1 VLPVAILGSRELDV
15 AEIDVATIRLVGVEP
30 ARSSYE
36 DVATPLADGN
46 ECDCTE
52 EGPDGYLDL
61 TLKFKTADVVEE
73 LINTVGDVNEGE
85 FVVLPLTALLFDG
98 TPREGEDC
106 VRIVGKAPRA
116 LGAKK
121 ADVDGDGIVNI
132 YDYALI
138 AAYWLEHAAVDY

>member
-1 VLPVAILGSRELDV
+1 M
-15 AEIDVATIRLVGVEP
+15 AT
-30 ARSSYE
+30 A
-36 DVATPLADGN
+36 LADGN

-61 TLKFKTADVVEE
+61 TLKFKTAEVAEE
-73 LINTVGDVNEGE
+73 LINAIGDVNAGDML
-85 FVVLPLTALLFDG
+85 VLPLSASLFDG
-98 TPREGEDC
+98 TPIEGEDC

-116 LGAKK
+116 LAAKK

-138 AAYWLEHAAVDY
+138 AAYWLEYAVVDY